1 MSEVLGRNKHIS
13 MFYGLLFSLV
23 CYDIAS
29 ASCFMTSSSS
39 IINNARDAFNQF
51 TFERLSSKSLS
62 FQRRTRLYNNSNQDQ
77 SQEEFL
83 EGEALAGAERVRS
96 MSIEERTKRAM
107 LAEAVEDR
115 MTALTDELDA
125 LLGEDGMP
133 RNVEDREEVVTL
145 AQQIKDAQEQY
156 KALVNGEATSLFSLG
171 VGKE

>member
-1 MSEVLGRNKHIS
+1 MSEALGRNKYIF
-13 MFYGLLFSLV
+13 MFYALLFSLV

-62 FQRRTRLYNNSNQDQ
+62 FQRRTRLHSSNQDQ

-115 MTALTDELDA
+115 MTVLTDELDA

-171 VGKE
+171 VEKD